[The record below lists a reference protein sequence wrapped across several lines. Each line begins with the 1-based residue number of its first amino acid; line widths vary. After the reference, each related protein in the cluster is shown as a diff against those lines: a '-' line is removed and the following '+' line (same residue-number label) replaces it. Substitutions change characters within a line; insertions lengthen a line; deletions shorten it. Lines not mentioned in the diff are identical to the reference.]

1 MILQGNR
8 RRLREARNGFGFV
21 APTLI
26 MTLVFVVFPVL
37 FSLYMSFQK
46 WSMLEP
52 PQFVGLSN
60 YTTLINDPEFWQI
73 LKNTLYYTLSVPIG
87 IVTALPIAI
96 LLNRPLAG
104 QGIHRTV
111 FFLPMVTSTIVVSQV
126 FTWLYEPTYGLANH
140 ILKTIGIAPQMWLDS
155 PKTAMASIILMSVW
169 QNTGYRAI
177 LLLAGLQSIPK
188 EFYEAAEV
196 DGANKWHS
204 FWSITLPMLKPTLFY
219 LIITGLIGSFQVF
232 SSIYAMTRG
241 GPLNSTNTI
250 VYAIY
255 QNAFEF
261 FKMGYACSM
270 AYVLFLI
277 TFAITAVQWR
287 YREFFTAD

>member
-188 EFYEAAEV
+188 EFYEAL
-196 DGANKWHS
+196 HCRCLSQPS
-204 FWSITLPMLKPTLFY
+204 FIS
-219 LIITGLIGSFQVF
+219 
-232 SSIYAMTRG
+232 
-241 GPLNSTNTI
+241 
-250 VYAIY
+250 
-255 QNAFEF
+255 
-261 FKMGYACSM
+261 
-270 AYVLFLI
+270 
-277 TFAITAVQWR
+277 
-287 YREFFTAD
+287 